1 MNFQKS
7 ILILKP
13 EIESNAANV
22 DASEHDSEPDAV
34 ELFKRDARMHICKCK
49 HEENRNNILRNRL
62 IIRKQSKMN
71 PYLYDIVKRYDDY
84 YENFKNKIIMQIE
97 ALERLLKYLKDLE
110 ASKSNVRT
118 GDSHY
123 HKHNHY
129 HYDDAGAR
137 HEQHDSDHE
146 DHEDHDDELSSSYV
160 NSVKRKI
167 PNSIVAG
174 IKKDQKMIFKEIRNL
189 KNILQMKGS
198 KREAKYKELSKYIDK
213 IDGETNQTD
222 SNLFKIKREQEQI
235 LETLGKITKDV
246 KQSDKL

>member
-7 ILILKP
+7 IFILKP
-13 EIESNAANV
+13 EIESNAN
-22 DASEHDSEPDAV
+22 ASEHDSESDAV

-49 HEENRNNILRNRL
+49 HHENRNNILRNRL
-62 IIRKQSKMN
+62 IIRKQSQSN
-71 PYLYDIVKRYDDY
+71 PYLDDIVRKYDDY
-84 YENFKNKIIMQIE
+84 YEEFKTKITMQIK

-110 ASKSNVRT
+110 ESKLNFKT

-123 HKHNHY
+123 HNHNHY

-137 HEQHDSDHE
+137 DDANDSASVDHQHEE
-146 DHEDHDDELSSSYV
+146 PSSSYRK
-160 NSVKRKI
+160 SVKNNAPI
-167 PNSIVAG
+167 IAG
-174 IKKDQKMIFKEIRNL
+174 IKKDQKLIFKEIRNL

-198 KREAKYKELSKYIDK
+198 NREAKYKELSKYIDK

-235 LETLGKITKDV
+235 LQTLGKITKDV

>member
-13 EIESNAANV
+13 GIESNAANV

-62 IIRKQSKMN
+62 IIRKQSKTN

-84 YENFKNKIIMQIE
+84 YDNFKNKIIMQIE

-129 HYDDAGAR
+129 HYDD
-137 HEQHDSDHE
+137 D
-146 DHEDHDDELSSSYV
+146 YV
-160 NSVKRKI
+160 YDNDYR
-167 PNSIVAG
+167 
-174 IKKDQKMIFKEIRNL
+174 QF
-189 KNILQMKGS
+189 
-198 KREAKYKELSKYIDK
+198 
-213 IDGETNQTD
+213 
-222 SNLFKIKREQEQI
+222 
-235 LETLGKITKDV
+235 
-246 KQSDKL
+246 